1 MRSRVRSLSALLVAA
16 ACHAPAPATP
26 APTSGPLADIALL
39 ASPAFGGRERGT
51 PGNDS
56 AAVFIARRYERL
68 RLRPAFGRAC
78 VEQGSCAGSYY
89 QFFDI
94 VGASAHNVGAI
105 VDGQDPILR
114 SEYVVIG
121 AHFDHLGKTSRYAR
135 DYDGSMTFHPGA
147 DDNASGTAAILALAE
162 RLSRRPT
169 RRSVLVLDFDA
180 EEEGLLGS
188 QAFVASKAY
197 RVGDMKFMLN
207 LDMIG
212 RLRDHRLEVQG
223 VPDRSVMR
231 ARIDSLARAAG
242 LRVIFERDARRSD
255 QTSFADAGV
264 PIAMFTTGEHAD
276 YHTARDV
283 ASRINSAGLLTII
296 DVAEAIV
303 RSAADEAT
311 SRVTPTDR

>member
-1 MRSRVRSLSALLVAA
+1 VRSRLRILPGLLLVA
-16 ACHAPAPATP
+16 ACHAPPATP
-26 APTSGPLADIALL
+26 VPTSGPLADITLL

-68 RLRPAFGRAC
+68 ELRPAFGKGCA
-78 VEQGSCAGSYY
+78 EQGSCEGSYY

-105 VDGQDPILR
+105 VVGQDSLLR
-114 SEYVVIG
+114 NEYVVIG
-121 AHFDHLGKTSRYAR
+121 AHFDHLGKTSRYAL
-135 DYDGSMTFHPGA
+135 DYDGSMALHPGA

-162 RLSRRPT
+162 RLRRQPT

-180 EEEGLLGS
+180 EEDGLLGS
-188 QAFVASKAY
+188 QAFIASKAY
-197 RVGDMKFMLN
+197 RVADMKFMLN

-223 VPDRSVMR
+223 VPERSPMR
-231 ARIDSLARAAG
+231 ARIDSVARAAG

-283 ASRINSAGLLTII
+283 ASRINAEGLLAII

-303 RSAADEAT
+303 RSVADEETAPAVNT
-311 SRVTPTDR
+311 GR